1 MTSVASEVVF
11 LRERIQHQEDK
22 GSISIDSRYA
32 VSKTEKDRDA
42 ASSVPEMVGEKRG
55 GVENN

>member
-32 VSKTEKDRDA
+32 VSKTEKDRDV
-42 ASSVPEMVGEKRG
+42 ASSVPEKG
-55 GVENN
+55 GRKTRRS